1 MEAHNKNA
9 LVSLSLTDEPI
20 VVDVIRHSNQD
31 KVKKVSSCKC
41 GIIRLHKMLVWLISI
56 RGKRILIA
64 IYGLYVGTCMCRC
77 EGEGILGRLVGDRVK
92 KSESFDIA

>member
-31 KVKKVSSCKC
+31 KVKKGSTNV
-41 GIIRLHKMLVWLISI
+41 GAIDLHKGQGELQYM
-56 RGKRILIA
+56 GYK
-64 IYGLYVGTCMCRC
+64 GTCTCRC
-77 EGEGILGRLVGDRVK
+77 EGE
-92 KSESFDIA
+92 

>member
-1 MEAHNKNA
+1 MFSCRYVNLEAHNKNA

-41 GIIRLHKMLVWLISI
+41 GIIRLHKCWC
-56 RGKRILIA
+56 G
-64 IYGLYVGTCMCRC
+64 
-77 EGEGILGRLVGDRVK
+77 
-92 KSESFDIA
+92 

>member
-31 KVKKVSSCKC
+31 KVKKVSTNV
-41 GIIRLHKMLVWLISI
+41 GAIDLHKGQREMQ
-56 RGKRILIA
+56 
-64 IYGLYVGTCMCRC
+64 YVGYKGTCTCRC
-77 EGEGILGRLVGDRVK
+77 EGE
-92 KSESFDIA
+92 